1 MAYYASDLSEPIM
14 RNWQAKLA
22 WTISASF
29 LNDTPLQGFEPLI
42 AATNGDISGWNRL
55 VANTTRSMIP
65 LSGGLGV
72 VANGIS
78 SSQKDLEGEIHEYI
92 MNRLPGFNLALA
104 EQIDIW
110 TGEPL
115 NDVNDPILK
124 ATQAFLPIKVSSG
137 TEPWRQWLQSIQ
149 YDGLSR
155 LRKDS
160 TGSYEYSP
168 EEREFIYKK
177 IGSYK
182 LYKQVQRIMNNKKYQ
197 ESIKAL
203 RAHRSSSVDT
213 QNELNVLKKKLL
225 PVYQEINAILREAQK
240 AAEMELLAE
249 RPDIVET
256 VKSQIYINNEMKKGN
271 VEGAAYQ
278 QKKNL
283 EKQKLLQFGGSR

>member
-1 MAYYASDLSEPIM
+1 M
-14 RNWQAKLA
+14 K
-22 WTISASF
+22 
-29 LNDTPLQGFEPLI
+29 
-42 AATNGDISGWNRL
+42 
-55 VANTTRSMIP
+55 
-65 LSGGLGV
+65 
-72 VANGIS
+72 
-78 SSQKDLEGEIHEYI
+78 
-92 MNRLPGFNLALA
+92 
-104 EQIDIW
+104 
-110 TGEPL
+110 
-115 NDVNDPILK
+115 
-124 ATQAFLPIKVSSG
+124 
-137 TEPWRQWLQSIQ
+137 
-149 YDGLSR
+149 
-155 LRKDS
+155 
-160 TGSYEYSP
+160 YSP